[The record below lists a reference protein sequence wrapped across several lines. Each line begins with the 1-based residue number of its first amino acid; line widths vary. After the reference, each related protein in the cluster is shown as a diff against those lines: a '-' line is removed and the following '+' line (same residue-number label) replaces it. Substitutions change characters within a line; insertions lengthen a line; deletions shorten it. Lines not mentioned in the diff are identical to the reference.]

1 MALVVQK
8 YGGSSVS
15 DVDAMRRVARRI
27 VATRQAGNTVV
38 VVVSAMGDTTDELL
52 DQAAALTTD
61 APAREMDILLSAG
74 ERISVALLAMAVS
87 ELGVPARAYTGAQ
100 AGVLTDSKYG
110 KASIVGV
117 LPERVARSIQ
127 TGSVAIVAGFQ
138 GINEVEDTTTLGR
151 GGSDTTAVALAAA
164 LNADVCEIYTDVDGL
179 FTADPRIVP
188 TAKRIESLS
197 SEETL
202 ELAAH
207 GAKILHLR
215 AVEYARR
222 FGVPLHVRSSFSDK
236 TGTWI
241 YDGRREGAFVP
252 SVVAAQLDDVVAAD
266 TDSAPSAAS
275 APSAS
280 SPAAPQSADE
290 ARGAAP
296 AAPASPSD
304 PAGLDEGPSA
314 SAVDTAHRNAIAA
327 RAQARPRPSAKEDH
341 VEAPV
346 ISGIAHDRSQ
356 DKITLVGVPDVPGA
370 AARIFAIVAGTD
382 ANIDMI
388 VQDVSAEGTGL
399 TNISF
404 TCPDGDSAA
413 AREALE
419 AAREELGFRSLHFNP
434 DIGILSLVGAGMR
447 SNPGVSAR
455 LFGSLSEAGVN
466 IHMIS
471 TSEIRISVVVDDAV
485 LDEAVRAVHSAFGL
499 DAQAAEAVVYG
510 GTGR

>member
-266 TDSAPSAAS
+266 TDSSPSAPS

-280 SPAAPQSADE
+280 SPAASQAE
-290 ARGAAP
+290 GAAS
-296 AAPASPSD
+296 ASPSD

-314 SAVDTAHRNAIAA
+314 SVVDTAHRNAIAA